1 MANRWAAQICVNLI
15 DPHMRYNPYQ
25 SSSSWATPIIARCMH
40 TSISRQREGD
50 QMSGMYRLLLLLTLV
65 LLSACGSPTVGNTP
79 PTAVVVATP
88 VATAAPLPTA
98 TAVVTAVPTAPT
110 QAILS
115 KNVDVGGRTLHIV
128 CTGAGSPTVILDA
141 GLGGSSADWSKV
153 QDPAQQITQVCAYD
167 RAGTG
172 QSEPPASTPRTTQDI
187 VDDLHTLLIN
197 ADVAGPYV
205 LVGHSSGGLDVLL
218 YAHQYPKD
226 VVGVVL
232 VDSDH
237 QEMDVRTEQIMPPEK
252 PDDSEGVKGIRQYLA
267 EAKDPNTNPEK
278 IDFQASYA
286 QLRAVTSLGD
296 IPLVVIIA
304 GVQDSF
310 LPEELAPQ
318 ITGLWREMQEDHTR
332 LSSRGRLV
340 VAEQSDHLIPE
351 NQPQIIVDAIQEV
364 VTAAQQR

>member
-1 MANRWAAQICVNLI
+1 MSVAN
-15 DPHMRYNPYQ
+15 
-25 SSSSWATPIIARCMH
+25 
-40 TSISRQREGD
+40 
-50 QMSGMYRLLLLLTLV
+50 RLLLLLTFV
-65 LLSACGSPTVGNTP
+65 LLSACSNPTALTVPTTAPSSVATP
-79 PTAVVVATP
+79 MVLTPLIPTAVPAPAAAPNVPTP
-88 VATAAPLPTA
+88 VS
-98 TAVVTAVPTAPT
+98 
-110 QAILS
+110 LS
-115 KNVDVGGRTLHIV
+115 KDIDVGGRTLHMI
-128 CTGAGSPTVILDA
+128 CKGSGSPTVVLDA
-141 GLGGSSADWSKV
+141 GLGGSSADWVKV

-167 RAGTG
+167 RAGVG
-172 QSEPPASTPRTTQDI
+172 QSPSAPTPRTTQDI
-187 VDDLHTLLIN
+187 VDDLHTLLSN
-197 ADVAGPYV
+197 AGITAPYV

-252 PDDSEGVKGIRQYLA
+252 PNDSDGVKGIRQYLT

-286 QLRAVTSLGD
+286 QLRAVTSLGN

-310 LPEELAPQ
+310 LPDELAPQ
-318 ITGLWREMQEDHTR
+318 ITALWREMQEDHTL

-351 NQPQIIVDAIQEV
+351 NQPQIIVDAIKEV
-364 VTAAQQR
+364 VEAAR